1 MRTSV
6 RATTSGTISSVNPRL
21 AITIACLFFLPLVS
35 AGCSDDE
42 PELTQAELLAEIEG
56 HELTP
61 AEVAEREE
69 VAALLCS
76 LDDQILL
83 DIWSKLEPSELA
95 FQDFVFGRFC
105 EERSS
110 LYGEAT
116 GRFAVEAS
124 PDS

>member
-1 MRTSV
+1 MRTPV
-6 RATTSGTISSVNPRL
+6 RTTTSGTISFVRRRFVAL
-21 AITIACLFFLPLVS
+21 ATCILLLF
-35 AGCSDDE
+35 GCSNNDPE
-42 PELTQAELLAEIEG
+42 PTQAELLAEIEG
-56 HELTP
+56 RELTP

-76 LDDQILL
+76 LDDAILRKIWAKL
-83 DIWSKLEPSELA
+83 DQSDLA

-105 EERSS
+105 EERST

-116 GRFAVEAS
+116 GRFVTESS